1 MEFIGITDHQHREVK
16 KINQDINTL
25 SPFKENQQNKYYY
38 RKFIEPYSF
47 TDSRFQEILTLII
60 SHY

>member
-1 MEFIGITDHQHREVK
+1 MEFINITDHQHREVK
-16 KINQDINTL
+16 KINQHINTL
-25 SPFKENQQNKYYY
+25 SSVKENQQNKHY